1 MGTLSNMFKRK
12 KPTSRPNNENTLLKL
27 LNDFQAIFTEYN
39 GEIYDSEIVRA
50 CIDAIARN
58 TAKLKM
64 QHIGSAK
71 FNNYLLH
78 SPNLYMSNYDFIYK
92 TVSKLYTQNNAFI
105 GIERDFKGIPKNFI
119 PIDYK
124 QVKFSKNRQFVYFT
138 LEDGNKI
145 TYEYNQV
152 IHLRR
157 HYNNKAMYGSSNY
170 DPLDATIQAHIAS
183 NDGII
188 NAVKSSARL
197 RGILKYTQT
206 LRPEDMAK
214 QRDMFTKEYL
224 GPDNDGGIAVLDAK
238 ADFTELKS
246 DIKTIDDKQMSTIRE
261 NIYRYFGVS
270 ENIVKS
276 SYTEDEYNSFYS
288 SVIEPIAIQMSEE
301 FTRKVFTE
309 KEISCGNKIIF
320 TAERLTFANNS
331 TKATLINTLL
341 PLGIISINEART
353 MLELSPIEDGDRH
366 LVSLNYVDLS
376 KANEYQLGKEVNEDE
391 EGTKDNVESVG
402 SETE

>member
-1 MGTLSNMFKRK
+1 MGIFNLLKRK
-12 KPTSRPNNENTLLKL
+12 SITPRADNITLRLI
-27 LNDFQAIFTEYN
+27 NDYQATFTEYN
-39 GEIYDSEIVRA
+39 GEIYDSEIVRT

-71 FNNYLLH
+71 FNSFLLY

-92 TVSKLYTQNNAFI
+92 SISKLYTQNNVFI
-105 GIERDFKGIPKNFI
+105 EIETDFNGKPINFI

-124 QVKFSKNRQFVYFT
+124 QAKFSNNRQFVYFT
-138 LEDGNKI
+138 LEDGSKM
-145 TYEYNQV
+145 TCEYSKL

-170 DPLDATIQAHIAS
+170 EPLDATIQAHIAS

-197 RGILKYTQT
+197 RGLLKFTQT
-206 LRPEDMAK
+206 LRPEDLKK
-214 QRDMFTKEYL
+214 QREEFTKDYL
-224 GPDNDGGIAVLDAK
+224 GPDNDGGVAVLDAK
-238 ADFTELKS
+238 ADFQELKS
-246 DIKTIDDKQMSTIRE
+246 EFKTIDDKQMSTIRE

-270 ENIVKS
+270 ENIIKS

-301 FTRKVFTE
+301 FTRKIFTE

-320 TAERLTFANNS
+320 SAERLTFANNS
-331 TKATLINTLL
+331 TKANLINTLL
-341 PLGIISINEART
+341 PLGVLSINEART
-353 MLELSPIEDGDRH
+353 ILELSPIDDGDRH

-376 KANEYQLGKEVNEDE
+376 KANEYQLGKEVSEDE
-391 EGTKDNVESVG
+391 EGTEDNTEQPG